1 MDPRPTPAD
10 EDSVAGFRPVAGS
23 PPPPP
28 PPGYSGGGSAAPS
41 APAGATTVTGVA
53 PSGLTDGNGLGA
65 PSRSVATGHGAA
77 AASGAGRVGSR
88 VTSRL
93 PGSPAGGVATGLLR
107 AARPKQWTKNVLV
120 FAAPGAAGVLFHARP
135 LLHTIIAFVLFCAVA
150 SGTYLLNDAMDA
162 PADRQHPV
170 KRHRP
175 VAAGVVGVQLALTL
189 AAVLMVGGIVLGA
202 LLRPQLG
209 LVLGI
214 YVALQVA
221 YSTYLKHKPIYDITC
236 VAGGFLLRAIAGAVA
251 IPVAVSEWF
260 LIVTTF
266 GSLLMVTGKRLA
278 EHAELGEGRGGHRA
292 TLDAYS
298 ITFLRIVVAMSATGA
313 VVGYSLW
320 AFGLEAAAVAV
331 HHHDGIFF
339 QLSIIPVLL
348 ALLHFTLLIEQGHGA
363 RPEELVL
370 GDRQLQILGALWVL
384 LFALGVYG

>member
-1 MDPRPTPAD
+1 M
-10 EDSVAGFRPVAGS
+10 
-23 PPPPP
+23 
-28 PPGYSGGGSAAPS
+28 
-41 APAGATTVTGVA
+41 
-53 PSGLTDGNGLGA
+53 
-65 PSRSVATGHGAA
+65 
-77 AASGAGRVGSR
+77 
-88 VTSRL
+88 
-93 PGSPAGGVATGLLR
+93 
-107 AARPKQWTKNVLV
+107 RPKQWTKNVLV
-120 FAAPGAAGVLFHARP
+120 FAAPGAAGVLFHP
-135 LLHTIIAFVLFCAVA
+135 VPFLHALAAFALFCAVA

-175 VAAGVVGVQLALTL
+175 VAAGVVSVRLAL
-189 AAVLMVGGIVLGA
+189 VVGGVMMAAGIALGA
-202 LLRPQLG
+202 LLRLQLG

-221 YSTYLKHKPIYDITC
+221 YSSYLKHMPIYDITC

-292 TLDAYS
+292 TLDAYTIS
-298 ITFLRIVVAMSATGA
+298 FLRIVVAMSATGA
-313 VVGYSLW
+313 VVGYALW

-339 QLSIIPVLL
+339 QLSIVPVLL
-348 ALLHFTLLIEQGHGA
+348 ALLHFTLLVEQGRGA

-370 GDRQLQILGALWVL
+370 GDRQLQVLGAVWLV

>member
-1 MDPRPTPAD
+1 MDPRTSPPD
-10 EDSVAGFRPVAGS
+10 DSPEAVFRPVAGS

-28 PPGYSGGGSAAPS
+28 PPGSSASPVSPGSQVSPGGDPSPRTLGVRPSSAAAAPS
-41 APAGATTVTGVA
+41 LRPGSGA
-53 PSGLTDGNGLGA
+53 N
-65 PSRSVATGHGAA
+65 GHGAPGGADPLRQNNPSSGLA
-77 AASGAGRVGSR
+77 AGI
-88 VTSRL
+88 
-93 PGSPAGGVATGLLR
+93 LR

-120 FAAPGAAGVLFHARP
+120 FAAPGAAGVLFHGRP
-135 LLHTIIAFVLFCAVA
+135 FLHTLAAFALFCAVA

-175 VAAGVVGVQLALTL
+175 VAAGIVSVRLAFIL
-189 AAVLMVGGIVLGA
+189 AAVFMGAGIALGA

-214 YVALQVA
+214 YVVLQVA
-221 YSTYLKHKPIYDITC
+221 YSSYLKHQPVYDITC

-339 QLSIIPVLL
+339 QLSIVPVLL